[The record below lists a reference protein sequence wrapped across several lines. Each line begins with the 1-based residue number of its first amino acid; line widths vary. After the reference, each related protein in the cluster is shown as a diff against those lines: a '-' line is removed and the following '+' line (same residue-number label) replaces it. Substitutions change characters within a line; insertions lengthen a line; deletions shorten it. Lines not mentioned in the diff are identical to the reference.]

1 MLLIALFIG
10 LPLLEFT
17 LLIEVGTR
25 IGALPTL
32 AVIVVTGVLGASL
45 ARSQGLAIW
54 SRLQTEMAAGRPP
67 TETMLEGFLVLL
79 AGLVLLTPGFLTDI
93 AGLLC
98 LMPLT
103 RRPLLAWLRRSLKK
117 GVASGRVKVHM
128 SATMGGKPP
137 GGAGGPGGLGGAAHR
152 PVQGP
157 GGGGAIKDA
166 EVLDDGSQP
175 TSE

>member
-54 SRLQTEMAAGRPP
+54 SRLQSEMGAGRAP
-67 TETMLEGFLVLL
+67 TETMLEGVMVLL

-98 LMPLT
+98 LMPFT
-103 RRPLLAWLRRSLKK
+103 RRPLLIWLRRTLKK
-117 GVASGRVKVHM
+117 GVASGRVKVHRAGTF
-128 SATMGGKPP
+128 SGTMGGSPPWSP
-137 GGAGGPGGLGGAAHR
+137 GGREGL
-152 PVQGP
+152 

-166 EVLDDGSQP
+166 EVIDDGSCP
-175 TSE
+175 PAE

>member
-10 LPLLEFT
+10 LPLLEFS

-32 AVIVVTGVLGASL
+32 AVIVVTGVAGASL

-54 SRLQTEMAAGRPP
+54 SRLQAEMGAGRAP
-67 TETMLEGFLVLL
+67 TETMLEGFMVLL

-98 LMPLT
+98 LMPIT
-103 RRPLLAWLRRSLKK
+103 RRPLMAWLRRSLKK

-128 SATMGGKPP
+128 SASMGGPPP
-137 GGAGGPGGLGGAAHR
+137 GGSPGPGGMGGAFGSPA
-152 PVQGP
+152 QGP
-157 GGGGAIKDA
+157 GTGPAIKDA
-166 EVLDDGSQP
+166 EVLDDGSHTP
-175 TSE
+175 SE